1 MLQANDI
8 ANLFKEFFSR
18 FFHGMISRK
27 ILDITLIWYDIQK
40 VSRYHR
46 RIYQIFLDIILY
58 RVDIRKNSLIYPI
71 RGGYPESF
79 RIINS

>member
-1 MLQANDI
+1 
-8 ANLFKEFFSR
+8 
-18 FFHGMISRK
+18 MISRK

-46 RIYQIFLDIILY
+46 RIYGKFLDIILY
-58 RVDIRKNSLIYPI
+58 GVDIRKVSVFDPI

-79 RIINS
+79 CIINS